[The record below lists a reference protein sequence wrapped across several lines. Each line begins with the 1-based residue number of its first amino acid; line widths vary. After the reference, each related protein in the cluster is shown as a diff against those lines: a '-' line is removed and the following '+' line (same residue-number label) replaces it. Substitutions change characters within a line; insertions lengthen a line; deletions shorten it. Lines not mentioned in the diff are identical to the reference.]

1 MRYFLKRCGF
11 QELGSVGAD
20 GKPKR
25 GRYLMSSLHKD
36 IVSFFPPLTTA
47 ILNDTALL
55 PIIPLYNGKK
65 TYCNYVYHNSKYFST
80 GGSNPR
86 NEYRIYLNTVVDNN
100 CYYICSEDIVI
111 MRMSET
117 PRMTDDGIQ
126 QFFYYLDVIN
136 DHSSPDY
143 VKYSRIIEGSPV
155 KGAYAIYEGTI
166 DFFETRICLLKE
178 REETSEVN
186 IDKSVL
192 SRIQKNIS
200 NNGTGV
206 FNSATFRDFVLAG
219 YKNACA
225 ITDEKNTRNIDVVY
239 IRPLDNGGSCM
250 PNNGIA
256 LSKTL
261 SLAFL
266 TGRFTISTN
275 NTVIV
280 HPQNE
285 NEALNEYANAN
296 LFIPSLEFF
305 TPDKESL
312 DYHRNNV
319 FGSFLR

>member
-36 IVSFFPPLTTA
+36 IVSFFPPLTTMV
-47 ILNDTALL
+47 LNDTALL

-65 TYCNYVYHNSKYFST
+65 TYCNYVYHNRKFFSK

-111 MRMSET
+111 MRKSET
-117 PRMTDDGIQ
+117 PRLNDDGTEQ
-126 QFFYYLDVIN
+126 YFYYLDIIN
-136 DHSSPDY
+136 DHSSQDY
-143 VKYSRIIEGSPV
+143 VKYSRIIEDSPV
-155 KGAYAIYEGTI
+155 KGAYAMFEGTI
-166 DFFETRICLLKE
+166 DFFEAKISKIKDDE
-178 REETSEVN
+178 DTSEIN

-192 SRIQKNIS
+192 TRIQKNIS
-200 NNGTGV
+200 NNCTGV

-219 YKNACA
+219 YRNSCA
-225 ITDEKNTRNIDVVY
+225 ITDEKDTRNIDVVY
-239 IRPLDNGGSCM
+239 IRPIDNGGSCM

-280 HPQNE
+280 HPQNDDE
-285 NEALNEYANAN
+285 NLNAYANTN
-296 LFIPSLEFF
+296 LFVPSLEFF
-305 TPDKESL
+305 RPDKESL
-312 DYHRNNV
+312 QYHRNYV

>member
-1 MRYFLKRCGF
+1 
-11 QELGSVGAD
+11 
-20 GKPKR
+20 
-25 GRYLMSSLHKD
+25 MSSLHKD

-100 CYYICSEDIVI
+100 SYYICSEDIVI

-117 PRMTDDGIQ
+117 PRMTDDGTQ

-178 REETSEVN
+178 SEETSEVN

-280 HPQNE
+280 HPQND
-285 NEALNEYANAN
+285 NDALNEYANAN

-305 TPDKESL
+305 RPDKESL